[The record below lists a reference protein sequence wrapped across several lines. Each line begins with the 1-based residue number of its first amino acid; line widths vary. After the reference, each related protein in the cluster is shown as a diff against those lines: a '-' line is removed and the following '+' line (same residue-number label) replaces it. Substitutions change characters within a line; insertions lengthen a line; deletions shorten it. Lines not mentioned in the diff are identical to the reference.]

1 MGLPTDSRLVDGWMA
16 PGGARVGHAQVPGAP
31 TGCTVVLLAAPAPY
45 AALATGGG
53 PSTRQVSALHP
64 QHAVTTADALLVVG
78 GSAYGLDASGGV
90 LRWLEA
96 RGRGTQIGRMRV
108 PAVPTAAVFDLFVA
122 GDQRPDAGTG
132 AAACEAAVEE
142 GVAEGRVGA
151 GAGATV
157 GKILG
162 IDFASWGG
170 VGAASVEL
178 AGGLVVSAVAVV
190 NAFGNVH
197 QPDGG
202 PCVGGARDG
211 AGGFLDVEA
220 AIGSGAFT
228 ARRRELDREA
238 AGESAG
244 EGGNTTIGVVVTNGR
259 LDPAG
264 CARAAVLVSQALPM
278 CIRPCQ
284 TAVDG
289 DTVFVASAGTVEAEA
304 HQVGLA
310 GRAAL
315 ARAIVRA
322 VTAGR
327 RDGPEFPSRRS

>member
-1 MGLPTDSRLVDGWMA
+1 MKGLPDGANRIDGWHPA
-16 PGGARVGHAQVPGAP
+16 CGARVGHAQVGEAP
-31 TGCTVVLLAAPAPY
+31 TGCTVVLLDAPAPY
-45 AALATGGG
+45 AALASGGG

-64 QHAVTTADALLVVG
+64 HHAVTTADAFLVVG
-78 GSAYGLDASGGV
+78 GSAYGLDAAGGV

-96 RGRGTQIGRMRV
+96 KGRGTQVGRMRV

-122 GDQRPDAGTG
+122 GTVRPDASTG
-132 AAACEAAVEE
+132 AAACDAATAD
-142 GVAEGRVGA
+142 GVLEGRVGA

-170 VGAASVEL
+170 VGTASVEL

-197 QPDGG
+197 GFDGG
-202 PCVGGARDG
+202 ACVAGARDG
-211 AGGFLDVEA
+211 AGGFVDVEA
-220 AIGSGAFT
+220 AIGAGAFT
-228 ARRRELDREA
+228 ARRRELEREA
-238 AGESAG
+238 S

-259 LDPAG
+259 LDPGACG
-264 CARAAVLVSQALPM
+264 RAAVLVSQALPM
-278 CIRPCQ
+278 CIHPCQ

-289 DTVFVASAGTVEAEA
+289 DTVFVASTGTVEAEA

-310 GRAAL
+310 GREAL

-327 RDGPEFPSRRS
+327 RDGPEFPARRS